1 MGFADLGITKIAK
14 DYNLSGE
21 VVVLF
26 CNQFGVAY
34 KNAQT
39 RLALEDTKAII
50 SEILTQKP
58 YSGSKQ
64 EIASCLDGLGGTVSG
79 RFPP

>member
-21 VVVLF
+21 VIVLF

-39 RLALEDTKAII
+39 RLALEDAKAII
-50 SEILTQKP
+50 SVLTQKQH
-58 YSGSKQ
+58 SGSDQ
-64 EIASCLDGLGGTVSG
+64 EIASCLDGLGGDVSG
-79 RFPP
+79 RFPT